1 MLMSKMRVKRFDV
14 SIIKRI
20 ANETSLD
27 GATQSVD
34 EYQVKRREG

>member
-14 SIIKRI
+14 SIINRI

-34 EYQVKRREG
+34 EYLVKRREG